1 MPSYKKYLIAA
12 SLLFSLTGC
21 SNEVVNLNAQTA
33 TIQEKYFQVKT
44 KKFLPENQYIMFAL
58 EYEYQRYFQNAR
70 ELYLKL
76 FEETNKYEYLLKY
89 LALSFQLSDFKKVI
103 STIDKYYIE
112 NIKQEEEL
120 LRLYSLSLFKLKK
133 FDESIVWAKK
143 LLSKFE
149 TDTNLELLGTFYLQ
163 SKDFTKA
170 LDYFKRAFALNN
182 SANTLLTLTNIQY
195 YYTSDKDNSKESLE
209 NYISQNGYIYNL
221 CIQLLSFYEQEKDR
235 TKILD
240 LLNKMY
246 ENYKY
251 KNNKEIL
258 ERTRGLLV
266 RYISQKNL
274 NEAII
279 FLETENI
286 KDNLLL
292 ALYRTVNDTK
302 KAYELL
308 NYLYSKT
315 NNLDYLAQIAILEF
329 ELASDKK
336 IVIPEVIA
344 KFDKA
349 LGGGVN
355 KAMYQNYLAYL
366 LIDYNI
372 DIKRGLDLVAKA
384 LKQEPK
390 NLAYLDTLAWGE
402 YKSKNCK
409 KAYDLMKDIVHEAGL
424 EDNEIKQHW
433 DKIKECTK

>member
-1 MPSYKKYLIAA
+1 M
-12 SLLFSLTGC
+12 
-21 SNEVVNLNAQTA
+21 
-33 TIQEKYFQVKT
+33 
-44 KKFLPENQYIMFAL
+44 
-58 EYEYQRYFQNAR
+58 
-70 ELYLKL
+70 
-76 FEETNKYEYLLKY
+76 
-89 LALSFQLSDFKKVI
+89 
-103 STIDKYYIE
+103 
-112 NIKQEEEL
+112 
-120 LRLYSLSLFKLKK
+120 
-133 FDESIVWAKK
+133 
-143 LLSKFE
+143 
-149 TDTNLELLGTFYLQ
+149 
-163 SKDFTKA
+163 
-170 LDYFKRAFALNN
+170 
-182 SANTLLTLTNIQY
+182 
-195 YYTSDKDNSKESLE
+195 E

-235 TKILD
+235 NKILD

-274 NEAII
+274 NEAIV

-308 NYLYSKT
+308 NYLYIKT

-336 IVIPEVIA
+336 VVIPEVIA

-349 LGGGVN
+349 LEGGVK

>member
-12 SLLFSLTGC
+12 GLFLSLSGC
-21 SNEVVNLNAQTA
+21 SNEFVNLNAQTTA
-33 TIQEKYFQVKT
+33 IQEEYFQVKT
-44 KKFLPENQYIMFAL
+44 KSFLPENQYIMFAL
-58 EYEYQRYFQNAR
+58 EYEQQRYYENAR
-70 ELYLKL
+70 ELYFRL

-89 LALSFQLSDFKKVI
+89 LAISFQLNDFNKVI
-103 STIDKYYIE
+103 STTDKYYIM
-112 NIKQEEEL
+112 NIKEEEEL
-120 LRLYSLSLFKLKK
+120 LRLYSLSLFKLKE
-133 FDESIVWAKK
+133 FDKAIVWAKK
-143 LLSKFE
+143 LLAKYE
-149 TDTNLELLGTFYLQ
+149 TDINLELLGTFYLQ
-163 SKDFTKA
+163 SKDFVKA
-170 LDYFKRAFALNN
+170 LEYFKRAFALNN
-182 SANTLLTLTNIQY
+182 SANTLLTLSNIQY
-195 YYTSDKDNSKESLE
+195 YYTSNKENSKELLE

-221 CIQLLSFYEQEKDR
+221 CIQLLSFYEQEKNRD
-235 TKILD
+235 KIIH

-251 KNNKEIL
+251 KGNKKVL

-266 RYISQKNL
+266 RYISQKDL
-274 NEAII
+274 HEAIR
-279 FLETENI
+279 FLEKEKV

-292 ALYRTVNDTK
+292 ALYRTVNDVN
-302 KAYELL
+302 KAYDLL
-308 NYLYSKT
+308 TFLYSKT

-336 IVIPEVIA
+336 VVIPEVIA

-349 LGGGVN
+349 LKGGVE

-372 DIKRGLDLVAKA
+372 DVKRGLSLVEKA

-409 KAYDLMKDIVHEAGL
+409 RAYDLMKDIVKEAGL

-433 DKIKECTK
+433 DKIKECIK